1 MPFDSQRS
9 CCSQPAAFEMI
20 SISLSAAPH
29 LCKVLL
35 GDPSGPLDA
44 ELQRPAGVRYIGAL
58 DQHPLYQQTVLRRV
72 PDIRLA
78 VAVTVHALYCDTQ
91 NSVGDYTKCGPY
103 YT

>member
-1 MPFDSQRS
+1 MVSV
-9 CCSQPAAFEMI
+9 C
-20 SISLSAAPH
+20 LSAATH

-35 GDPSGPLDA
+35 GDPSSPLDA

-78 VAVTVHALYCDTQ
+78 VAVAVHALYSDTRAEF
-91 NSVGDYTKCGPY
+91 SK
-103 YT
+103 

>member
-1 MPFDSQRS
+1 
-9 CCSQPAAFEMI
+9 MI
-20 SISLSAAPH
+20 SISLSDAPH

-44 ELQRPAGVRYIGAL
+44 ELQRPAGVCYIGAL

-78 VAVTVHALYCDTQ
+78 VAVAVHALCSDTR
-91 NSVGDYTKCGPY
+91 NSVSDYTKFGPFGI
-103 YT
+103 YTFAHLNCCSGVTFSF